1 MSAKSSQINY
11 SILFIPIKK
20 QWLSIFYSSFPSYSK
35 NMITFQISLILS
47 ERIDWAKCLVAG
59 FYFCNPSGYNIK
71 VTTSFF
77 PSAGI
82 LYVFYLHSVTFYF
95 LLNFICPRMKLYWCY
110 VTTFQICNIHTDLS
124 VPWTHFPEKE
134 THVYKQ
140 KKTSLQWESRRVE
153 IKAFKNSC
161 MEGSR

>member
-20 QWLSIFYSSFPSYSK
+20 NDFPFF
-35 NMITFQISLILS
+35 IPHFQATQKTWSLFKFHLS
-47 ERIDWAKCLVAG
+47 ERIYWAKCLVAG

-71 VTTSFF
+71 FTTSFF

-134 THVYKQ
+134 THVSKQ
-140 KKTSLQWESRRVE
+140 KKTSLQWKSLGV
-153 IKAFKNSC
+153 
-161 MEGSR
+161 